1 MIAKN
6 LRKDAKNG
14 SLKVCVFGF
23 SYKKNTSD
31 TRLSQSAFMVD
42 YLARYENIEVRVHDP
57 KVTLEGYEFEM

>member
-1 MIAKN
+1 MIAQNIK
-6 LRKDAKNG
+6 KDAKEKNG
-14 SLKVCVFGF
+14 KLTVSVFGF

-57 KVTLEGYEFEM
+57 KVT